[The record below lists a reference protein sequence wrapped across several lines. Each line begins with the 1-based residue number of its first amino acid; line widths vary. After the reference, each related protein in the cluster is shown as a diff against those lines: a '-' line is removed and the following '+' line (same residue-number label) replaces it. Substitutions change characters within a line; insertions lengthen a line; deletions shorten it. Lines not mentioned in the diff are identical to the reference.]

1 MPISQY
7 RLNEKIKSLLKSNP
21 LNSKPKRKSKYLKT
35 ISGSINWSIPKN
47 DSSNINGN
55 ELQTKKGKFFLT
67 KKDSNTIIKKTPA
80 TFPIS
85 MKKNKG
91 LELKNSFLK
100 VNKRSQRTKTIKG
113 KTTLISKKIFL
124 ALKICLGFKSI
135 SLLQFLLF

>member
-35 ISGSINWSIPKN
+35 ISGSINWSMPKN
-47 DSSNINGN
+47 DISNINGIT
-55 ELQTKKGKFFLT
+55 LQTKKGSLFLK
-67 KKDSNTIIKKTPA
+67 KKDSKAIIKKTPA
-80 TFPIS
+80 TFLIS

-100 VNKRSQRTKTIKG
+100 VKKRSQRTKIING
-113 KTTLISKKIFL
+113 KTALIVFPVVLFIFL
-124 ALKICLGFKSI
+124 FFSTNHLHII
-135 SLLQFLLF
+135 INV